1 MNAPRISLPVLNVQS
16 AAHDVQAK
24 ITADLPALGLI
35 EGQAVTLRPL
45 GKPDCDCLYL
55 LADAS
60 FCRLQFW
67 GGDTF
72 RKVDA
77 AGAVEI
83 VPMGAVQ
90 IAARVIVRRSAV
102 A

>member
-1 MNAPRISLPVLNVQS
+1 MSAPRISLPILNAQS
-16 AAHDVQAK
+16 AAHDVQAE
-24 ITADLPALGLI
+24 IAAYLPALGLI
-35 EGQAVTLRPL
+35 EGQAVTLRPMA
-45 GKPDCDCLYL
+45 KPDCDCLYV

-67 GGDTF
+67 AGETF

-90 IAARVIVRRSAV
+90 TAARVIVRRCATT
-102 A
+102 